1 MWMHGDSNHEL
12 RFVSSN
18 FRESGVNPMDDNPYE
33 SPHTA
38 GEPPVRQPSKLTRRL
53 IESLVVL
60 GIIGILVALF
70 LPAIRSAP
78 NAARRSQCNNNLR
91 NIALALQ
98 NYAEVYQALPP
109 AYTVD
114 TDGRPLHSWR
124 TLILPYIEQKRLYEK
139 IDLSK
144 PWNDPANLE
153 AYETPIYAFQCP
165 SVVCPPNHTTYFAV
179 MDPVGSFRPTEPRK
193 LSELPRS
200 TSSTLMVMEV
210 GGQHAVH
217 WMSPTDPIERW
228 LLELDTV
235 AKTPHP
241 GGAQAVHVDGSVD
254 FLTPT
259 VLRELFLGDG
269 GDEEEANGTQSD

>member
-1 MWMHGDSNHEL
+1 
-12 RFVSSN
+12 
-18 FRESGVNPMDDNPYE
+18 MDDNPYE

-53 IESLVVL
+53 VEWLVVL
-60 GIIGILVALF
+60 AIIAILVALL
-70 LPAIRSAP
+70 LPAVRSSP
-78 NAARRSQCNNNLR
+78 SSARRSQCNNNLR

-114 TDGRPLHSWR
+114 MDGRPLHSWR
-124 TLILPYIEQKRLYEK
+124 TLILPYIEQKSLYEK
-139 IDLSK
+139 IDLSR
-144 PWNDPANLE
+144 PWDDPANLE
-153 AYETPIYAFQCP
+153 AYETAIDAFQCP

-210 GGQHAVH
+210 GGEHAVH

-228 LLELDTV
+228 ILDLDTV

-241 GGAQAVHVDGSVD
+241 GGAQAALVDGSVD

-259 VLRELFLGDG
+259 VLRELFSGDG
-269 GDEEEANGTQSD
+269 DDDAVVSEAD